1 MDFEGFAAFRE
12 LVDDYLPIC
21 NDLTEFLEKDVT
33 TLAPVP
39 RGDPEVEV
47 WIPVPLLRW
56 TQSDVDQHMC
66 TSCSVAGAQLHITT
80 RYNTCSVAG
89 AQLLNVSEQPCYRA
103 GCNVSVL
110 LILRAY
116 M

>member
-21 NDLTEFLEKDVT
+21 NDLTEFFKKEVT

-66 TSCSVAGAQLHITT
+66 FLHQ
-80 RYNTCSVAG
+80 RDGYKHPA
-89 AQLLNVSEQPCYRA
+89 L
-103 GCNVSVL
+103 
-110 LILRAY
+110 
-116 M
+116 